1 MIASQTTGYKPLA
14 LVPDEDDLA
23 LHTGNCSPEQATR
36 RLRELVPLLE
46 TVDCTVE
53 EIGAERTV
61 LTLPLLASAMNQNGT
76 HQAAV
81 FYLVADYT
89 LGIGMFGV
97 LPGCY
102 VTGIHDRCD
111 ALPVQYWLKRG
122 EVKHLAPGT
131 GKLRAETR
139 ISSEDAEKLRRQLF
153 DKGRGEYTGTVFISQ
168 DGRVVA
174 EVTHTMGIY
183 ADVPRM
189 AGVRANLFQVQ
200 NMKSSAL
207 MISGLREDP
216 ISQLV
221 AGDQGRAIANRM
233 SVATPQL
240 PSLVLAR
247 TLDLERHLERD
258 GGSFAQV
265 LVLGVGFDPK
275 PVRFS
280 SEQQRWFG
288 LDLRDMQK
296 ERESRFA
303 TMRVQAANFVA
314 VVGDILSDTWDATIL
329 EAGFRPDAPTFIIAE
344 GISMYFPR
352 EVLAEMFN
360 KLRKLIG
367 SPDSK
372 FWLDHVSSE
381 LFELELFEVKSFLAS
396 MARLGEPFVTG
407 FDDPTMI
414 APNTWVLAETT
425 TAASA
430 VGVSEPVHAGYC
442 FSVLKPT

>member
-23 LHTGNCSPEQATR
+23 LHTSNCSPEQATR

-174 EVTHTMGIY
+174 EATHTMGIY

-200 NMKSSAL
+200 NMKTSAL

-275 PVRFS
+275 PLRFS
-280 SEQQRWFG
+280 SERQQWFG

-303 TMRVQAANFVA
+303 TMGVQAANFVP
-314 VVGDILSDTWDATIL
+314 VVGDILSDTWDAAIL
-329 EAGFRPDAPTFIIAE
+329 EAGFRPDAPTLIIAE

-352 EVLAEMFN
+352 EVLAEMFT

-372 FWLDHVSSE
+372 FWLDHVSSG
-381 LFELELFEVKSFLAS
+381 LFELDLFEVRSFLAS

-425 TAASA
+425 IAAST
-430 VGVSEPVHAGYC
+430 VGMSEPVHAGYC